1 MIIGFVKK
9 KVIRDKEIKVIGCVK
24 ANKIYS
30 DRIYI
35 VGFLEALDEIRSRE
49 IFVKGGIK
57 ARKVF
62 GNKILIFSNSQSTLL
77 DVVSDF
83 ALLRGR
89 ADGKISTSFL
99 RAKYAVLEW
108 AYVNNIHVDKAKVY
122 SGVMLDTIR
131 YIGEL
136 IVRDPYISIR
146 FEALNNIRKFSLLYN
161 TYKYTF

>member
-9 KVIRDKEIKVIGCVK
+9 KIIRNDEIRVIGCVK

-77 DVVSDF
+77 DVESSF
-83 ALLRGR
+83 ALLRGQ
-89 ADGKISTSFL
+89 AGGKISISFL
-99 RAKYAVLEW
+99 RGKYAVLEW
-108 AYVNNIHVDKAKVY
+108 TYINNIHVDKAKVY
-122 SGVMLDTIR
+122 SGVVLDSIR

-146 FEALNNIRKFSLLYN
+146 LEGLNNIGKFSLLYN